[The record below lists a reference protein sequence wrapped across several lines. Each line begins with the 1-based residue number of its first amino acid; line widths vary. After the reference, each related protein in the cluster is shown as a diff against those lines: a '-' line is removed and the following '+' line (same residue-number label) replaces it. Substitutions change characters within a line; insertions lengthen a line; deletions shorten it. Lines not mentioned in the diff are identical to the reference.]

1 MLTNSNIRFNIP
13 KYGVGLKPCPFRS
26 GSLFMLYVYSL
37 VLWLGSISVASTMIP
52 ISLVLSLTW
61 SKTLS
66 DRFVWYR
73 NAVNLF
79 SLSLGSSLP
88 SSSGAHGV
96 LKGTFCTWEW
106 KLQLHLYDLI
116 MENNFSTE
124 IHVQIPLLSPQKQAH
139 VPYVY
144 SSAVLSW
151 ISSSGLRTHFHWVRY
166 LTWTRLSN

>member
-1 MLTNSNIRFNIP
+1 
-13 KYGVGLKPCPFRS
+13 
-26 GSLFMLYVYSL
+26 
-37 VLWLGSISVASTMIP
+37 MIP
-52 ISLVLSLTW
+52 VSLVLSLTW

-96 LKGTFCTWEW
+96 PKGTFCTWEW
-106 KLQLHLYDLI
+106 KLQLYLHNLI

-124 IHVQIPLLSPQKQAH
+124 IHVQIPLLSPQNKPVFHTSTVQRCSPGSHHLVHALTLAS
-139 VPYVY
+139 VLISLITAVFEISL
-144 SSAVLSW
+144 SSILNECADIFLLVRQKHIWSVWLVFTRVLKN
-151 ISSSGLRTHFHWVRY
+151 RN
-166 LTWTRLSN
+166 LTWTRLSH